1 MVEPIEGFCNENEYE
16 RAFHEINQF
25 EKHLYG
31 SGMEIIKFF
40 IHISPE
46 EQLKRFE
53 DYRNREKWDDYVYTI
68 ERMIEKTSTDYAPW
82 HIIAGDSKKYARI
95 EVLKTVTDI
104 LEKI

>member
-1 MVEPIEGFCNENEYE
+1 M
-16 RAFHEINQF
+16 
-25 EKHLYG
+25 
-31 SGMEIIKFF
+31 FF

-46 EQLKRFE
+46 EQLKRFEDRKNNPMKSWKLTDE